1 MNRTLKIGILGG
13 GSSGNSMIISTGCG
27 TVAIDA
33 GFSGREL
40 RRRMG
45 IVGFSPE
52 ELDAV
57 LLTHEHTD
65 HSLGCRVLCNSCSL
79 PLYTSNGTARF
90 LHKANKLPDRVVVF
104 ERDNSFELPSG
115 LMVHPF
121 AIPHDAVDP
130 VGFALRTKDDFKI
143 GIATDLGILENDV
156 ALCIADSDV
165 LVLECNYNP
174 DMLRDCDRPER
185 TKRRIAGRQGHLENS
200 DAVNALEKLVTPRT
214 KLVLFGHVSRECNNY
229 EYVRQLGR
237 AKLDRM
243 AREDIL
249 FDVILQD
256 RPLGRFDY
264 RDGRFTFAGV
274 EA

>member
-27 TVAIDA
+27 TVAVDA
-33 GFSGREL
+33 GFSGKEL

-45 IVGFSPE
+45 IVGFSPD

-65 HSLGCRVLCNSCSL
+65 HSRGCRILCNSCRL
-79 PLYTSNGTARF
+79 PLYASNGTARF
-90 LHKANKLPDRVVVF
+90 LQKDNKLPDQVVVF
-104 ERDNSFELPSG
+104 ERDNSFELPNG
-115 LMVHPF
+115 LMIHPF

-130 VGFALRTKDDFKI
+130 VGFTLRTKDDFKI

-156 ALCIADSDV
+156 ALCIADCDV

-174 DMLRDCDRPER
+174 DMLRCCDRPER
-185 TKRRIAGRQGHLENS
+185 TKRRIAGRNGHLENS
-200 DAVNALEKLVTPRT
+200 DAVSALERLVTERT
-214 KLVLFGHVSRECNNY
+214 KVVLFGHISRECNDY
-229 EYVRQLGR
+229 DSVRQLGR
-237 AKLDRM
+237 AKLDEM
-243 AREDIL
+243 ARKDIL

-264 RDGRFTFAGV
+264 SGGKFTFSGV
-274 EA
+274 EE